1 MATPE
6 MKAGDRTLSRAAG
19 MVATAKSDFD
29 RLSATL
35 SDNLVAQQAKWQ
47 GQGGRAFTNL
57 HQAWT
62 EKQNRIVQAL
72 NEFEASLHLDRAG
85 QHQHRPGAVGLHGQE
100 PQPSRR
106 RDPDLTDDRTKETQT

>member
-19 MVATAKSDFD
+19 MVNTARSDFD

-35 SDNLVAQQAKWQ
+35 SDTIVGYQSKWQ
-47 GQGGRAFTNL
+47 GQGGKAFFNL

-62 EKQNRIVQAL
+62 EKQNRIVRAL
-72 NEFEASLHLDRAG
+72 NEFESALTSTERDNINTDQTQSDFMNKNHSRLDG
-85 QHQHRPGAVGLHGQE
+85 VKQY
-100 PQPSRR
+100 
-106 RDPDLTDDRTKETQT
+106 

>member
-6 MKAGDRTLSRAAG
+6 MKAGDRTLSRAAA

-35 SDNLVAQQAKWQ
+35 SDNITSQQSKWQ
-47 GQGGRAFTNL
+47 GQGGRAFFSL

-72 NEFEASLHLDRAG
+72 NEFEAALTSTERDNINTDQSQSDYMNKNHSRLDG
-85 QHQHRPGAVGLHGQE
+85 VKQY
-100 PQPSRR
+100 
-106 RDPDLTDDRTKETQT
+106 